1 MHETELTTITS
12 RRSARDEVAE
22 WRRRS
27 IVFAIVYGIII
38 IAHTLLTG
46 IDVPG
51 YATTIVVVL
60 FLGGIQLLV
69 MGILG
74 EYLAKTYIQGKH
86 RPVYVVK
93 KVLEKKE

>member
-1 MHETELTTITS
+1 MCRAMRQPL
-12 RRSARDEVAE
+12 
-22 WRRRS
+22 
-27 IVFAIVYGIII
+27 IVGAY
-38 IAHTLLTG
+38 
-46 IDVPG
+46 
-51 YATTIVVVL
+51 
-60 FLGGIQLLV
+60 FLAVIQLLV